1 MAENTGTE
9 AEIVPERAA
18 ELIAAGAVLID
29 VRRSYEWDAGRI
41 AGARHIEINEVARE
55 AETIPTDR
63 PVVFYC
69 RTGSRSS
76 LATAAFREAGWDA
89 YNLAGGLVA
98 WVDRGNELEPEG
110 GEVIASRP
118 GS

>member
-1 MAENTGTE
+1 MPEDTATE

-18 ELIAAGAVLID
+18 ELIAAGAMLID
-29 VRRSYEWDAGRI
+29 VRRGYEWDAGRI
-41 AGARHIEINEVARE
+41 AGARHIEINDVARE

-76 LATAAFREAGWDA
+76 LAAAAFRQAGWDA

-98 WVDRGNELEPEG
+98 WVDGGNELEPEG
-110 GEVIASRP
+110 GEVVDPQP